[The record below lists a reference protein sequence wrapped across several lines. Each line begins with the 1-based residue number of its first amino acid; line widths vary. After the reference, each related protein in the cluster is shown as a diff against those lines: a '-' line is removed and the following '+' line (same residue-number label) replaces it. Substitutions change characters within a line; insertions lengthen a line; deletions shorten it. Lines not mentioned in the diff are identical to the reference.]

1 MCKKTI
7 RKSWIMFILLV
18 LLSLACSSQVT
29 VFETLVPPN
38 VETLVAGTLV
48 VLTENAP
55 KITNTSVPTLTSAP
69 ASATPEKF
77 GGVYVYTTV
86 ENVNLRTNPGTLF
99 TVSRVMPQG
108 TRLQLLGRAPG
119 SEWLNVQND
128 EGVVGWV
135 NVNVVKA
142 GYDGPPPPVIVPTDV
157 LIVAGSVLTE
167 SGTPVSGIG
176 FAVYQGSR
184 RTDAMTNTDG
194 QFYAFLP
201 PGMSGVWTVEYASV
215 ACTSNTMDSSC
226 NCIGGRCGSANP
238 ASASVQLP
246 QVEPLGFVWK

>member
-1 MCKKTI
+1 MCKKII

-29 VFETLVPPN
+29 VFATPAPPN

-55 KITNTSVPTLTSAP
+55 KITNTSVPTLTSVP
-69 ASATPEKF
+69 ASATPDEF
-77 GGVYVYTTV
+77 GGIYVYTTV

-135 NVNVVKA
+135 NVNV
-142 GYDGPPPPVIVPTDV
+142 

-184 RTDAMTNTDG
+184 RTDAMTNADG

-201 PGMSGVWTVEYASV
+201 PSMSGVWTVEYASV